1 MFDGS
6 HINGNLY
13 AYAGNNPVR
22 FVDPDGNSVAIGI
35 VGILLAASAV
45 VMYYSLPIVHESQR
59 QISDEIF
66 YGAYNLRKTFTFS
79 LSQKAESK
87 STAKQNPL
95 IQQPVTATP
104 GAPMPNNG
112 DGNQHGN
119 EEHDN
124 SIERKLKEIK
134 EQGATDIRKNQA
146 QVDAKGNKVGKN
158 RPDLQWNDANGKH
171 HCWEVDHNPSN
182 SVRHG
187 NVILSNDP
195 NAILELE
202 LLY

>member
-1 MFDGS
+1 M
-6 HINGNLY
+6 
-13 AYAGNNPVR
+13 
-22 FVDPDGNSVAIGI
+22 DPDGNSVAIGI

-45 VMYYSLPIVHESQR
+45 VMYYSLPIVQESQR

-66 YGAYNLRKTFTFS
+66 YGAYNLRKTFTLS

-146 QVDAKGNKVGKN
+146 QVDAKGN
-158 RPDLQWNDANGKH
+158 
-171 HCWEVDHNPSN
+171 
-182 SVRHG
+182 
-187 NVILSNDP
+187 
-195 NAILELE
+195 
-202 LLY
+202 